1 MKTFI
6 TISCIIAFAIT
17 TNAQSSGDFR
27 SIKTGNWNDKTIWQ
41 TYNGSAWVAATA
53 YPTNTNGKI
62 TITDTTS
69 ITVNLNLTID
79 QTVVKA
85 GGQLNLNS
93 NYTITLNNGAGD
105 DLTIDGML
113 YMTNGTIAS
122 PGNLV
127 INGSFLW
134 NGGSLQVATNN
145 GGTINIEGNVY
156 LYSVLTNAGNI
167 NWSSTYITFEGGTI
181 NNNGIVNALTQN
193 YLYDGNGGTF
203 NNNATGIYNQL
214 GNDGTISRIT
224 FNNKGTMNFNAGVFN
239 VDQGVFKNTK
249 TLNFDGGNFL
259 NEATTNL
266 NGGTKITG
274 KGSITQAYNF
284 LNINLTLTL
293 PEDIEFI
300 ITNGS
305 IAGSGSLTTKGIIT
319 WNDGSIN
326 LALTIQNTSVVNIG
340 YNEATL
346 YSTLTNNGTINWLS
360 GYITFEGG
368 SIINNKTFNAY
379 GNGYFYN
386 GNGGTFTNSSGGVF
400 NRLVGTGNLSNQI
413 TFNNAGTMNI
423 NSGKFFNINS
433 ATFTNT
439 GVLNLNNGNFENQ
452 ATANFN
458 SGSTVTGKG
467 KIINS
472 YNTMNINTSLTLPSN
487 VSFVLTYSSG
497 ATIAGTGSLKINGEM
512 FWQNGDINLPVTIL
526 SNGLLQISGASGLYS
541 TLTNN
546 GTVNWLSSDIYFY
559 GGTIENNATFNILAD
574 YRLYKYT
581 TGSFVNNPKGKI
593 VKNTLGTT
601 LATVTVN
608 NKGAISGTGK
618 FDFGTGLSNSGVFA
632 PGIDTATSILTTGT
646 DYKNKTLLI
655 KMNGTSPG
663 ISYDRLQVNGNVK
676 FGSDTLRVTTT
687 GTIPA
692 GSYTIVKFTGTRT
705 GTIKVKDLPANCS
718 IQYIANKVVLKVSS
732 PFSNDDNDRV
742 ADNAKIEVNNTQF
755 SIFPNPATNSININF
770 PSKNKSATLQ
780 VFDIHGKQVIQK
792 IVTPSVANKIDISM
806 LASGSYMVQISDGTD
821 KKSAKFVKQ

>member
-1 MKTFI
+1 MKTLI
-6 TISCIIAFAIT
+6 TISCIIAFAFT

-62 TITDTTS
+62 TISDTTS
-69 ITVNLNLTID
+69 VTVNLNLTID
-79 QTVVKA
+79 QTIVKA
-85 GGQLNLNS
+85 GGQLNLAS
-93 NYTITLNNGAGD
+93 YTITLNNGAGD

-113 YMTNGTIAS
+113 NMTSGNIAS
-122 PGNLV
+122 PGNILL
-127 INGSFLW
+127 NGSFLW
-134 NGGSLQVATNN
+134 SGGSLQAATTNE
-145 GGTINIEGNVY
+145 GTINIEGNVS
-156 LYSVLTNAGNI
+156 LYSVLINAGTI
-167 NWSSTYITFEGGTI
+167 NWSSTYLTFEGGTV
-181 NNNGIVNALTQN
+181 NNNGIVNALSEN

-224 FNNKGTMNFNAGVFN
+224 FNNKGTMNFNAGVFT

-249 TLNFDGGNFL
+249 TMNFDGGNFL

-274 KGSITQAYNF
+274 KGTLTQAYNF
-284 LNINLTLTL
+284 MNINLALTI
-293 PEDIEFI
+293 PEDVEFKV
-300 ITNGS
+300 TNGS
-305 IAGSGSLTTKGIIT
+305 VAGSGSLKLNGIMS

-326 LALTIQNTSVVNIG
+326 IALTVQSTAVVNIG
-340 YNEATL
+340 DDEATL
-346 YSTLTNNGTINWLS
+346 YSTMTNNGTINWLS
-360 GYITFEGG
+360 TYLTFEGG

-386 GNGGTFTNSSGGVF
+386 GNGGTFTNSAGGAF
-400 NRLVGTGNLSNQI
+400 NRMVGTGNITNQVNF
-413 TFNNAGTMNI
+413 TNAGIMNI
-423 NSGKFFNINS
+423 NSGEFFNANS

-439 GVLNLNNGNFENQ
+439 GTLNMNNGNFENQ

-458 SGSTVTGKG
+458 SGSTVTGNG

-512 FWQNGDINLPVTIL
+512 FWQYGKINVPVTIL
-526 SNGLLQISGASGLYS
+526 SNGILQISGASGLYS

-546 GTVNWLSSDIYFY
+546 GTINWLNADIYFY
-559 GGTIENNATFNILAD
+559 GGTIENNATFNILGD

-581 TGSFVNNPKGKI
+581 TGSFVNNPKGIIIKQ
-593 VKNTLGTT
+593 TLGTT

-608 NKGAISGTGK
+608 NKGTIRGTGK

-676 FGSDTLRVTTT
+676 FGSDTLRVTAT

-705 GTIKVKDLPANCS
+705 GLIKVKDLPANCS
-718 IQYIANKVVLKVSS
+718 LQYIANKVVLKVSS

-755 SIFPNPATNSININF
+755 TIFPNPATNSINVSF
-770 PSKNKSATLQ
+770 SSKNKSATLQ

-792 IVTPSVANKIDISM
+792 IITPSVANKIDISK
-806 LASGSYMVQISDGTD
+806 LVSGSYMVQISDGTD